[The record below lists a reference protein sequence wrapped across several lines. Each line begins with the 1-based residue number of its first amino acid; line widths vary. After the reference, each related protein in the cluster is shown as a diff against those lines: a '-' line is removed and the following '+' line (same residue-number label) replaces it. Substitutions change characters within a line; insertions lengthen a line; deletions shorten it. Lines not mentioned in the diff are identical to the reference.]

1 MAVHTSNGL
10 GSGAG
15 PKSGLGAEK
24 LSKEELKK
32 YRLKKT
38 VAYVDDDEHE
48 PSQAAK
54 IKRKQREKRE
64 KDKNIVQC
72 GVEVPKEGRPT
83 VQALA
88 AAMRADNTLHPVISS
103 VVSND
108 DLRDFIRWLLASGRD
123 VASVSKLVQ
132 QDRLLDLLI
141 DCTENPTLTEIV
153 SQLADLDARV
163 QSAVAEVIRAV
174 VEDPRDKP
182 ATLEVMAASLR
193 HPDAVLSMTKVRQAG
208 GVRAR
213 ILMWV
218 LGRS

>member
-15 PKSGLGAEK
+15 PGSGVGADK
-24 LSKEELKK
+24 LSKEDLKK
-32 YRLKKT
+32 YRLKRAI
-38 VAYVDDDEHE
+38 AYVDDDEHE
-48 PSQAAK
+48 PSEAAK
-54 IKRKQREKRE
+54 SKREQREKRE
-64 KDKNIVQC
+64 KDKKIVQC
-72 GVEVPKEGRPT
+72 NVEVPKEGRPT

-88 AAMRADNTLHPVISS
+88 AAMRADSNLHPVISS
-103 VVSND
+103 VVSSA
-108 DLRDFIRWLLASGRD
+108 DLRDFIKGLLTSGRD
-123 VASVSKLVQ
+123 AASISKLVQ
-132 QDRLLDLLI
+132 EEELLALMI
-141 DCTENPTLTEIV
+141 ACAANPTLSESV
-153 SQLADLDARV
+153 SQLAKSDAHV
-163 QSAVAEVIRAV
+163 QCALAEVIRAV
-174 VEDPRDKP
+174 VEDPRDTP